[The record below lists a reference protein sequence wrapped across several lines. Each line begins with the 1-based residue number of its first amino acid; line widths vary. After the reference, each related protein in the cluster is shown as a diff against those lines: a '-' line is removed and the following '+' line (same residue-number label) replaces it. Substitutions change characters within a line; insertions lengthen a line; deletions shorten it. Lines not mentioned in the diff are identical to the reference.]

1 MLTLGSEVHTRL
13 KILQHFVPRFPRF
26 ELQQESLFAH
36 DSDHELFFHSARHY
50 TEVPS
55 SKRRVAEPHLRERAS
70 ISSAF
75 WVVRQDVLHL
85 LRFFHR
91 RHMLAHQEQIA
102 EDDDMAPPM
111 NDFLSS
117 RCRGEADSAID
128 SSTLFAL
135 KSESRW
141 SDLQAALLRAGSG
154 RLASFDLLVAIEY
167 LPSVAW

>member
-1 MLTLGSEVHTRL
+1 
-13 KILQHFVPRFPRF
+13 
-26 ELQQESLFAH
+26 
-36 DSDHELFFHSARHY
+36 
-50 TEVPS
+50 
-55 SKRRVAEPHLRERAS
+55 
-70 ISSAF
+70 
-75 WVVRQDVLHL
+75 
-85 LRFFHR
+85 
-91 RHMLAHQEQIA
+91 MLAHQEQIA

-111 NDFLSS
+111 NNFLPS